1 MKSLSRGGIL
11 WTFLSSPI
19 LMKSLRL
26 SLITSLCASY
36 VVKPPLVAFP
46 TLWDCSR
53 RESEA
58 AERDELLLVEEEPIC
73 LATLS
78 PEVLVDE
85 EALLSE
91 EELLTEDDELRDDDE
106 FLTDEDEPL
115 EEDELLDTPELLRRL
130 LSCEPPLSFP
140 REEDLDEDELLDT
153 LELLLRLLSCE
164 PPDTENPE
172 LLVEEELTLLVE
184 AEPEFLA
191 DDEPELLV
199 EEELLDDER
208 VCNDVVLLLEPEE
221 RLSCEYESTG
231 DAIRANATADA
242 IAMFRMFFMMIRC

>member
-91 EELLTEDDELRDDDE
+91 EELLTEVDELRDDDE
-106 FLTDEDEPL
+106 LLTDEDEPL
-115 EEDELLDTPELLRRL
+115 EEDELLDTPEPLRRL
-130 LSCEPPLSFP
+130 LSCEP
-140 REEDLDEDELLDT
+140 T
-153 LELLLRLLSCE
+153 
-164 PPDTENPE
+164 DTEDPE
-172 LLVEEELTLLVE
+172 LLVEEELALLVE

-208 VCNDVVLLLEPEE
+208 VCDDVVLLLEPEE

>member
-78 PEVLVDE
+78 PEVL
-85 EALLSE
+85 LSE

-106 FLTDEDEPL
+106 LLTDEDEPL
-115 EEDELLDTPELLRRL
+115 EEDELLDTL
-130 LSCEPPLSFP
+130 EP
-140 REEDLDEDELLDT
+140 
-153 LELLLRLLSCE
+153 LLRLLS
-164 PPDTENPE
+164 
-172 LLVEEELTLLVE
+172 
-184 AEPEFLA
+184 
-191 DDEPELLV
+191 
-199 EEELLDDER
+199 
-208 VCNDVVLLLEPEE
+208 
-221 RLSCEYESTG
+221 
-231 DAIRANATADA
+231 
-242 IAMFRMFFMMIRC
+242 

>member
-106 FLTDEDEPL
+106 LLTDEDEPL
-115 EEDELLDTPELLRRL
+115 EEDELLDTPE
-130 LSCEPPLSFP
+130 P
-140 REEDLDEDELLDT
+140 
-153 LELLLRLLSCE
+153 LLRLLSCE
-164 PPDTENPE
+164 PTDTE
-172 LLVEEELTLLVE
+172 
-184 AEPEFLA
+184 
-191 DDEPELLV
+191 DPELLV

-208 VCNDVVLLLEPEE
+208 VCDDAVLLLEPEE

-242 IAMFRMFFMMIRC
+242 IAMLRMFFMMIRC

>member
-106 FLTDEDEPL
+106 LLTDEDEPL
-115 EEDELLDTPELLRRL
+115 EEDELLDTPEPLLRL

-140 REEDLDEDELLDT
+140 REEDLDEDVLLDT
-153 LELLLRLLSCE
+153 PELLRRLLS
-164 PPDTENPE
+164 
-172 LLVEEELTLLVE
+172 
-184 AEPEFLA
+184 
-191 DDEPELLV
+191 
-199 EEELLDDER
+199 
-208 VCNDVVLLLEPEE
+208 
-221 RLSCEYESTG
+221 
-231 DAIRANATADA
+231 
-242 IAMFRMFFMMIRC
+242 

>member
-1 MKSLSRGGIL
+1 
-11 WTFLSSPI
+11 
-19 LMKSLRL
+19 MKSLRL

-85 EALLSE
+85 EALLPK
-91 EELLTEDDELRDDDE
+91 EELLTEVDELRDDDE
-106 FLTDEDEPL
+106 LLTDEDEPL
-115 EEDELLDTPELLRRL
+115 EEDELLEPLLRL

-153 LELLLRLLSCE
+153 PELPRRLLS
-164 PPDTENPE
+164 
-172 LLVEEELTLLVE
+172 
-184 AEPEFLA
+184 
-191 DDEPELLV
+191 
-199 EEELLDDER
+199 
-208 VCNDVVLLLEPEE
+208 
-221 RLSCEYESTG
+221 
-231 DAIRANATADA
+231 
-242 IAMFRMFFMMIRC
+242 

>member
-106 FLTDEDEPL
+106 LLTDEDEPL
-115 EEDELLDTPELLRRL
+115 EEDELLDTPEPLRRL

-140 REEDLDEDELLDT
+140 REEDLDEDVLLDT
-153 LELLLRLLSCE
+153 PELLLRLLSCE
-164 PPDTENPE
+164 PPDTE
-172 LLVEEELTLLVE
+172 
-184 AEPEFLA
+184 
-191 DDEPELLV
+191 DPELLV

-208 VCNDVVLLLEPEE
+208 VCDDVVLLLEPEE

>member
-1 MKSLSRGGIL
+1 
-11 WTFLSSPI
+11 
-19 LMKSLRL
+19 MKSLRL

-46 TLWDCSR
+46 TLWDRSR

-106 FLTDEDEPL
+106 LLTDEDEPL
-115 EEDELLDTPELLRRL
+115 EEDELLDTPE
-130 LSCEPPLSFP
+130 P
-140 REEDLDEDELLDT
+140 
-153 LELLLRLLSCE
+153 LLRLLSCE
-164 PPDTENPE
+164 PTDTE
-172 LLVEEELTLLVE
+172 
-184 AEPEFLA
+184 
-191 DDEPELLV
+191 DPELLV

-208 VCNDVVLLLEPEE
+208 VCDDVVLLLEPEE

-242 IAMFRMFFMMIRC
+242 IAMLRMFFMMTRC

>member
-1 MKSLSRGGIL
+1 
-11 WTFLSSPI
+11 
-19 LMKSLRL
+19 MKSLRL

-106 FLTDEDEPL
+106 LLTDDLHVIATGGLADTILPL
-115 EEDELLDTPELLRRL
+115 
-130 LSCEPPLSFP
+130 CETSIRYVP
-140 REEDLDEDELLDT
+140 DLT
-153 LELLLRLLSCE
+153 LEGLRILYYK
-164 PPDTENPE
+164 NI
-172 LLVEEELTLLVE
+172 
-184 AEPEFLA
+184 FK
-191 DDEPELLV
+191 
-199 EEELLDDER
+199 
-208 VCNDVVLLLEPEE
+208 
-221 RLSCEYESTG
+221 
-231 DAIRANATADA
+231 
-242 IAMFRMFFMMIRC
+242 